1 MNVVESVCYLYIQQ
15 NKERKERPTFDT
27 KGIVAILNPTHI
39 KHTRTRTTTIRK
51 LPLLLPVLQLQSLTL
66 IQTKMPL
73 NINATTAQAI
83 HYFTE
88 KLTSNLK
95 LLKAKLEN
103 NNNNIEDDELSDIHN
118 LYDQTKSTYELIIY
132 LMERCTDDEKIGTHI
147 STIKKDLSD
156 VMALYT
162 DVMGG
167 DDKYVL
173 NGNINDI
180 TSLCNAAHEKV
191 NALIVALKLMNEG
204 SDDDEM
210 KDAASDN
217 SGEGLIQLPESV
229 EGDYVALKD
238 YIDEL
243 HLVAFSEL
251 PVYVEEDISHLA
263 IVEQLWLEIAGL
275 VDKANMLEKE
285 LDLKQLQVV
294 VTEKHRELYLRGVKA
309 VNQAI
314 PYHLRYVKSIHDL
327 ASSPIVKELSWNEDG
342 NAIKSPMNNYNLY
355 LWLKSI
361 GVTAG
366 KSFKIICDHNGF
378 TIINE
383 RGKPTEMFHP
393 SVLRDSPSKLQLV
406 RLSPEFNYPSFIEGK
421 EAYFRCATPMCDK
434 RRSINPSM
442 LRTQISNEE
451 RYYDYCPFH
460 CHEDPDVIAS
470 IISEERHAAARELVA
485 KRAKEGQQ
493 WKEYYQKREEER
505 KKVIWSHICLCIMFV
520 MPISLN
526 IQHPSLTF

>member
-1 MNVVESVCYLYIQQ
+1 
-15 NKERKERPTFDT
+15 
-27 KGIVAILNPTHI
+27 
-39 KHTRTRTTTIRK
+39 
-51 LPLLLPVLQLQSLTL
+51 
-66 IQTKMPL
+66 MPL

-251 PVYVEEDISHLA
+251 PVYVEEDI
-263 IVEQLWLEIAGL
+263 
-275 VDKANMLEKE
+275 
-285 LDLKQLQVV
+285 
-294 VTEKHRELYLRGVKA
+294 
-309 VNQAI
+309 
-314 PYHLRYVKSIHDL
+314 
-327 ASSPIVKELSWNEDG
+327 
-342 NAIKSPMNNYNLY
+342 
-355 LWLKSI
+355 
-361 GVTAG
+361 
-366 KSFKIICDHNGF
+366 
-378 TIINE
+378 
-383 RGKPTEMFHP
+383 
-393 SVLRDSPSKLQLV
+393 
-406 RLSPEFNYPSFIEGK
+406 
-421 EAYFRCATPMCDK
+421 
-434 RRSINPSM
+434 
-442 LRTQISNEE
+442 
-451 RYYDYCPFH
+451 
-460 CHEDPDVIAS
+460 
-470 IISEERHAAARELVA
+470 
-485 KRAKEGQQ
+485 
-493 WKEYYQKREEER
+493 
-505 KKVIWSHICLCIMFV
+505 
-520 MPISLN
+520 
-526 IQHPSLTF
+526 